1 MPSPLPRWNRLPRWG
16 KILYALTSTAAL
28 LAALVYVVPELR
40 KPDTCHDGI
49 EKIDDQCIG
58 VDGAGYDFGTSEIS
72 AVAEAIAA
80 ENEKIDDTPHVTVAV
95 MLPLQSQAAGLR
107 RQMRSDLQGA
117 YLGQRQSNAG
127 DGNLPKIRLVLA
139 NPGRNY
145 AHQDKVVNTLLD
157 MSKSDSDNL
166 RAVTGFNLS
175 LEATK
180 KAVARLTENGVP
192 VLASRITGD
201 DIANVE
207 GAEQQRFPGLARIL
221 PTNKNAAKALASFS
235 GEEGRENARTVL
247 VHDTRRD
254 TYNDSLASAFRG
266 IEETGPAGPADMP
279 FTSPAIDRS
288 GTTGSQFK
296 QIANNICDSKAD
308 TVYFAG
314 RTRHLRIFALT
325 LAGQTCADRHFTLI
339 SGSDAASLRQGM
351 SKKNW
356 AELRGEDGSAKV
368 TVQYAAP
375 AHPEAWE
382 TELSEWIKDWKKTN
396 DGEPRKGQLP
406 QYLTEP
412 KAALDQLEKLIDDT
426 AAEGIDLGSVPDLD
440 DSRTMLVHDGVLTV
454 GTALHKVQGTDETRV
469 PSLTDLSQQWSK
481 LHSRHRIKGTSGLI
495 CLTSDGNSY
504 NKPVSV
510 VRLHP
515 GKDGEGTLKF
525 AGLAWPTGKEQPENC
540 VIPSDTP

>member
-16 KILYALTSTAAL
+16 KILYALTATAAL
-28 LAALVYVVPELR
+28 LAALVYVVPALQ

-58 VDGAGYDFGTSEIS
+58 VDGAGYDFGTPEIS

-80 ENEKIDDTPHVTVAV
+80 ENERIAGQPHVTVAV
-95 MLPLQSQAAGLR
+95 MLPLQSQTAGLR

-117 YLGQRQSNAG
+117 YLGQRQSNASG
-127 DGNLPKIRLVLA
+127 RKPMMRLVLA
-139 NPGRNY
+139 NPGRYY
-145 AHQDKVVNTLLD
+145 AHQDKVVSTLLD
-157 MSKSDSDNL
+157 MSKSGSDNL

-175 LEATK
+175 LEATE
-180 KAVARLTENGVP
+180 KAVERLTKNGVP

-221 PTNKNAAKALASFS
+221 PTNDNAAKALASFL

-247 VHDTRRD
+247 VHDTRGD
-254 TYNDSLASAFRG
+254 TYNRSLASAFRG
-266 IEETGPAGPADMP
+266 IEETGPAGPTDAP
-279 FTSPAIDRS
+279 FTSPSINEL
-288 GTTGSQFK
+288 GTTGNQFD
-296 QIANNICDSKAD
+296 QIANNICASKAD

-314 RTRHLRIFALT
+314 RHTHLKTFALT
-325 LAGQTCADRHFTLI
+325 LAKQACADRHFTLI
-339 SGSDAASLRQGM
+339 SGSDAASLAQNM
-351 SKKNW
+351 TKKDW

-375 AHPEAWE
+375 AHPDAWD
-382 TELSEWIKDWKKTN
+382 TELAAWAENRKKTEE
-396 DGEPRKGQLP
+396 GGPSPRP
-406 QYLTEP
+406 QYLDEP
-412 KAALDQLEKLIDDT
+412 KTALDKLKKLIATT
-426 AAEGIDLGSVPDLD
+426 AGEGTDIGSTPDLA

-454 GTALHKVQGTDETRV
+454 GTALHKVQGTDESKV

-481 LHSRHRIKGTSGLI
+481 LHSEHRIKGTSGLI
-495 CLTSDGNSY
+495 CLTSDGHPY

-515 GKDGEGTLKF
+515 GKDGRGTLKF